1 MELIR
6 YILMYEGKVEHDF
19 KSFKSRPNLGEF
31 ISIEKEKECLNYKV
45 EFVQYFF
52 KENKDPQYIM
62 VTAIRE

>member
-31 ISIEKEKECLNYKV
+31 VSIEKEKECLNYKV
-45 EFVQYFF
+45 EFIQYFF